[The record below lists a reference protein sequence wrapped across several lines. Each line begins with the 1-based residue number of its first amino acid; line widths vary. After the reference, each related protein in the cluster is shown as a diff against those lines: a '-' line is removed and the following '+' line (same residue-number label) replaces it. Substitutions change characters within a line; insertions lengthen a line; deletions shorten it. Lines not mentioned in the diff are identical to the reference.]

1 MSSPPDLRDTILG
14 AWKTNNRVTVYLVEH
29 LPAGLWD
36 EKVPGSPRRTV
47 RMIAGHLH
55 NARRLW
61 IRTLGK
67 QHGVAVP
74 RNVDRFKVKPKEL
87 ARALNQSSAGVLGVL
102 QLGLEHGGVIPPSS
116 AYVWRNLPLVVGH
129 VLTYLIA
136 HEAHH
141 RGQIVVL
148 ARQLGHRL
156 PTEVTN
162 GLWHW
167 TTRDRE
173 A

>member
-14 AWKTNNRVTVYLVEH
+14 AWKTNNRVTVYLVER
-29 LPAGLWD
+29 LPAELLN
-36 EKVPGSPRRTV
+36 EKVPGAPRRTI
-47 RMIAGHLH
+47 RMIAGHIH
-55 NARRLW
+55 NARCIW

-74 RNVDRFKVKPKEL
+74 RSVDRFKVKPKEL
-87 ARALNQSSAGVLGVL
+87 ARALNHSSAGVLAVL
-102 QLGLEHGGVIPPSS
+102 QLGLEQGGMIPPSS
-116 AYVWRNLPLVVGH
+116 AYVWRNLPLDVGH

-141 RGQIVVL
+141 RGQIVML

-156 PTEVTN
+156 PVAVTN

-167 TTRDRE
+167 TTRTRE

>member
-1 MSSPPDLRDTILG
+1 
-14 AWKTNNRVTVYLVEH
+14 
-29 LPAGLWD
+29 
-36 EKVPGSPRRTV
+36 
-47 RMIAGHLH
+47 MIAGHIH

-67 QHGVAVP
+67 QHGVPVP
-74 RNVDRFKVKPKEL
+74 RNVDRFKVKPKDL
-87 ARALNQSSAGVLGVL
+87 ARALSQSSAGVLDVL
-102 QLGLEHGGVIPPSS
+102 QLGLEQGGMIPPSS
-116 AYVWRNLPLVVGH
+116 AYVWRNLPLDVGH

-141 RGQIVVL
+141 RGQIVML

-156 PTEVTN
+156 PAEVTN
-162 GLWHW
+162 GLWQW
-167 TTRDRE
+167 TTRTRE